1 MLKKAS
7 LFSLAILFLLFVIG
21 CSPPEKCEECEEC
34 DQSEAES
41 CNPPTANA
49 GASVTLTDLDGDG
62 TELVNLDST
71 GSSGNI
77 VKYKWSEEDAVL
89 GTESTLSYAFS
100 EGIHLIILSVTND
113 CKATDKDAI
122 YVNVLPF
129 GENPPPSQ
137 APIANAGTD
146 QTVLITKA
154 SAVHLDGS
162 GSYDPDGDD
171 LNYLWTSVDETITFD
186 PDNRSVAPKV
196 SLPAPG
202 DYFFVLIVDD
212 GVSYS
217 KPDIVAITVAQ
228 PDAWVDSTLPN
239 DIPSEFK
246 FKTIQAAID
255 AVSDGTEKVI
265 VIENGPYTEKIT
277 VALHNYLIGITS
289 PNGVVPLIT
298 SVVSD
303 GEGVA
308 TLHDST
314 TIENLSISCEY
325 GPGEATKKA
334 AVKVIGNGTNIKKCL
349 ISNSYSD
356 GVKLEENSSTTIEG
370 SVLDDVSGEGIES
383 VNSSNL
389 TVKDCRLLH
398 TAGTAVWGNYSYSAR
413 IENSII
419 FETGWHG
426 IDLSSCENASVEH
439 CTIID
444 FSNNNGS
451 QSGIFITG
459 EGSVTIKSN
468 LIEIQ
473 DLSTLAG
480 INFDNYSGKT
490 ELTYLYNYIY
500 SKQQNTI
507 YYSGDISIEDVDLS
521 NYPNTNTMTTS
532 DPLINDPDM
541 VDFRLDSN
549 SPAIGLGEN
558 NTNPG
563 AEGPILN
570 PPK

>member
-1 MLKKAS
+1 MLKKVS
-7 LFSLAILFLLFVIG
+7 IFSVAILFILFVNG
-21 CSPPEKCEECEEC
+21 CSPPEKCEECKEC
-34 DQSEAES
+34 DQSEAEL

-49 GASVTLTDLDGDG
+49 GDSITLTDLNGDG
-62 TELVNLDST
+62 TELVNLDGT

-77 VKYKWSEEDAVL
+77 VEYEWSEEDAVL

-100 EGIHLIILSVTND
+100 EGIHLVVLSVTND
-113 CKATDKDAI
+113 CGATNKDAI

-129 GENPPPSQ
+129 GENPPHSQ
-137 APIANAGTD
+137 APLANAGTD
-146 QTVLITKA
+146 QTILITEA

-171 LNYLWTSVDETITFD
+171 LNYLWTSVNETITFD
-186 PDNRSVAPKV
+186 PDNQSVAPNV

-202 DYFFVLIVDD
+202 DYFFLLIVDD
-212 GVSYS
+212 GVSYGE
-217 KPDIVAITVAQ
+217 PDIVTITVAE

-239 DIPSEFK
+239 DIPDEFR
-246 FKTIQAAID
+246 FKTIQGAID

-277 VALHNYLIGITS
+277 VAAHNYLIGIAS

-303 GEGVA
+303 GEGVV

-325 GPGEATKKA
+325 GPGESTEKA
-334 AVKVIGNGTNIKKCL
+334 AVKIIGNDTNIKKCF
-349 ISNSYSD
+349 INNSYSD
-356 GVKLEENSSTTIEG
+356 GIKLEENSSTTIAE

-383 VNSSNL
+383 VNGSNL
-389 TVKDCRLLH
+389 IVKNCIFLH
-398 TAGTAVWGNYSYSAR
+398 TTGTAVWGNYSYSAS

-419 FETGWHG
+419 FKTGWHG
-426 IDLSSCENASVEH
+426 IDLSSCENVRVEH

-444 FSNNNGS
+444 FSNNNSS

-459 EGSVTIKSN
+459 GGSVTIKSN

-473 DLSTLAG
+473 NLSSLTG
-480 INFDNYSGKT
+480 VNFNDYSDKT

-500 SKQQNTI
+500 SKQQNII
-507 YYSGDISIEDVDLS
+507 YYKGDISIETVDS
-521 NYPNTNTMTTS
+521 NNYPNANTITTS
-532 DPLINDPDM
+532 DPFIIDPDM
-541 VDFRLDSN
+541 GDFRLDSN
-549 SPAIGLGEN
+549 SPAIGLGEH

-563 AEGPILN
+563 AECPILN